1 MFGKDNKNNFKK
13 KVNNNFSEKDFDEEK
28 IIPDSIFRQ
37 NIKENK
43 PKKVLNQIPY
53 KFILKKINHKTIF
66 NKIKSFINKFKIKEK
81 SNFKKNNF
89 ISRFTFKNKF
99 LLDCLHRYLNSPMK
113 ESRVFGSILVVFG
126 LLLIIIINFNRSIP
140 DYILPLNSIG
150 VEQDGSISSPVI
162 PTSSDIYYEN
172 ITLGNTYKISTIVA
186 RGDTFGSILKKFN
199 IKMDDR
205 NVLLIRNLKK
215 YFNIRNI
222 FIGQKIDFYLQG
234 GHFKGNDIRIA
245 KIDLFVSDEYSV
257 IAIWN
262 QKIKK
267 YDVIEYKK
275 PLVENKR
282 QASSI
287 INSSLYQA
295 MKKQGVGHIAISQF
309 INLFSFDID
318 FQRDIRKGDKFD
330 IGFSEFKNKQG
341 KTIRTGNIRYAEL
354 SVQGVT
360 KRYYRFKKSNGVTD
374 YFDESGKSGRK
385 ALMKTPIEGARLSS
399 TFGRRRHPVLG
410 YTKLHKGTDFA
421 APKGTPIFAA
431 GDGIVE
437 YAGRKGSFGIYI
449 RIRHNGSYKTVY
461 AHMSGIAKGI
471 RTGKRV
477 SQGKVIGYVGS
488 TGRSTGNHLHY
499 EIHKNGYA
507 VDPRKINLSSGEKL
521 KGKEMERFK
530 KFIKPML
537 PKNI

>member
-1 MFGKDNKNNFKK
+1 MFGKNNKNNSKK

-43 PKKVLNQIPY
+43 PKKVLNRIPY

-81 SNFKKNNF
+81 SHFKKNSF
-89 ISRFTFKNKF
+89 ISRFILKNKF
-99 LLDCLHRYLNSPMK
+99 LTDCLRRYLNSPMK

-126 LLLIIIINFNRSIP
+126 LLLIVIVNFNRSIP

-150 VEQDGSISSPVI
+150 VEQDGSISSPII

-172 ITLGNTYKISTIVA
+172 ITLENTYKISAIVA

-234 GHFKGNDIRIA
+234 GHFKGNEIRIA
-245 KIDLFVSDEYSV
+245 KIDFFVSDEYSV

-262 QKIKK
+262 QNIKK

-275 PLVENKR
+275 PLLENKK
-282 QASSI
+282 QASAI

-354 SVQGVT
+354 SVQGVI
-360 KRYYRFKKSNGVTD
+360 KRYYRFKKSNDVTD

-471 RTGKRV
+471 RTGKKV

-507 VDPRKINLSSGEKL
+507 VDPRKINLSSGERL